1 LFGRGKAK
9 LKKGDRAGGEA
20 DLAAAKEKYAKVAEE
35 FEKYG
40 VK

>member
-20 DLAAAKEKYAKVAEE
+20 DLAAAKVIFAKIVEE
-35 FEKYG
+35 FEKLG